1 MVGTVV
7 IPAPGTVLFSQVSTA
22 HHQLTGVEF
31 HHWWKPRK
39 WYKQSWLTETSESQS
54 RCLSTHQ
61 YLQSGSLLWIGR
73 GIFVWGHILKHQSN
87 PAFAPCSRS
96 QCKGCYVPAFHWVT
110 EETRRETIGHFLW
123 CLPYRCSGGCFPQ
136 PAISTVGLLVIVK
149 VMTQAW
155 QTFDRDVSSC
165 FQKAAMLTME
175 HDKYSANW
183 VLRNMN
189 VDVIQLYFWPGLL

>member
-1 MVGTVV
+1 MAEAVVVGTAV

-22 HHQLTGVEF
+22 HQQLTGVEF

-87 PAFAPCSRS
+87 PAFASCSRS
-96 QCKGCYVPAFHWVT
+96 QCKGCMSQPFT
-110 EETRRETIGHFLW
+110 GSLRKQ
-123 CLPYRCSGGCFPQ
+123 GGKQ
-136 PAISTVGLLVIVK
+136 LAISHGVCHTGVQVAAFLSQPFLLWVCWSLLK
-149 VMTQAW
+149 LW
-155 QTFDRDVSSC
+155 HRLGRH
-165 FQKAAMLTME
+165 LTEM
-175 HDKYSANW
+175 S
-183 VLRNMN
+183 VLVFRKR
-189 VDVIQLYFWPGLL
+189 QC